1 MLEAVG
7 RLGAIARNR
16 GQSLVQLALAWVLR
30 RKEVTSALI
39 GVRTLDQL
47 KDNLGVID
55 NLELSAEEIA
65 AIDEATKD
73 GQMELHP
80 RPQGWLR

>member
-1 MLEAVG
+1 
-7 RLGAIARNR
+7 
-16 GQSLVQLALAWVLR
+16 
-30 RKEVTSALI
+30 
-39 GVRTLDQL
+39 
-47 KDNLGVID
+47 VID
-55 NLELSAEEIA
+55 NLDLSAEEIA

>member
-1 MLEAVG
+1 MLEAVD
-7 RLGAIARNR
+7 RLAVIARNR

-55 NLELSAEEIA
+55 NIEFSPEEVA
-65 AIDEATKD
+65 AIDEATRG
-73 GQMELHP
+73 GQLELHP